1 MEKFKKLLL
10 NKDLGKVLDIG
21 TRRGEF
27 LFRLKEYSR
36 SYDELIGIDTNEK
49 EIELLKEKEED
60 NIHFLKMDGYSLEYP
75 DEYFDTVA
83 LSNTLHHLNDINVML
98 KEMLRV
104 LKKGGYL
111 VINEMFHDNQS
122 LSRQT
127 HGLMH
132 ILEGEID
139 TELGRIHNKTLTKKE
154 IVNIVEN
161 LGMKSFEMTE
171 YFETSEF
178 DKKAQ
183 KKYEKLDKMLLSVKD
198 SPKYNNFE
206 EKAKNIKKN
215 YKQHGIK
222 RCEQLLI
229 VGVK

>member
-1 MEKFKKLLL
+1 MEKFKQLLL
-10 NKDLGKVLDIG
+10 NKDLGKVIDIG

-27 LFRLKEYSR
+27 LFRLKEYAR
-36 SYDELIGIDTNEK
+36 SFDELIGIDTNEK

-60 NIHFLKMDGYSLEYP
+60 NIHFLKMDGYSIEYP
-75 DEYFDTVA
+75 DEYFNTVA
-83 LSNTLHHLNDINVML
+83 LSNTLHHLNNIDGML
-98 KEMLRV
+98 NEMLRV
-104 LKKGGYL
+104 LKKGGYF

-122 LSRQT
+122 PSRQT

-139 TELGRIHNKTLTKKE
+139 TELGRIHNKTLTKQE

-161 LGMKSFEMTE
+161 LGLKSFEMAE

-198 SPKYNNFE
+198 SPKYNYFE
-206 EKAKNIKKN
+206 EKAKIIKKN
-215 YKQHGIK
+215 YEQHDIK

-229 VGVK
+229 IGVK